1 LFARATGRTGRVSGS
16 PAGRAR
22 NCQRI
27 SEAAKTD
34 RGCTRFMENLH
45 ATKVTQ
51 AMLSVGN
58 DKLQLSI
65 LLCEKGGKCPVKE
78 SM

>member
-1 LFARATGRTGRVSGS
+1 
-16 PAGRAR
+16 
-22 NCQRI
+22 
-27 SEAAKTD
+27 
-34 RGCTRFMENLH
+34 MENLH